1 MTDQTTRQDL
11 EERIGQIESMLLEGR
26 RGTQRYGW
34 TMVLWGTAYLI
45 ATGWS
50 LWSNRPLLAWS
61 VTMTVAVCLSVVIG
75 KKKAR
80 AKGGATS
87 IAGRA
92 MCALWVSIGTAL
104 FVFSFSVSISGHW
117 EIHSFMAGIEALLG
131 AAYLATGIFLRFKLY
146 LVLGIL
152 WWAGAVASCFVPLPQ
167 VGWIFLGL
175 TVFLIGSGVYLMIL
189 ESRWA
194 NAPQRPAHV

>member
-45 ATGWS
+45 ATAWS
-50 LWSNRPLLAWS
+50 LWSNRPPLAWS
-61 VTMTVAVCLSVVIG
+61 VTMTAAVCLHIAIA
-75 KKKAR
+75 KMKAK

-92 MCALWVSIGTAL
+92 MTALWASIGIAL
-104 FVFSFSVSISGHW
+104 FIFSFSVSISGHW

-131 AAYLATGIFLRFKLY
+131 AAYLASGIFLRFKLY
-146 LVLGIL
+146 LFLGIL
-152 WWAGAVASCFVPLPQ
+152 WWAGAMTSCFVPLPQ

-189 ESRWA
+189 ESRGA
-194 NAPQRPAHV
+194 NAPQRAAHV